1 MRTKIFLGAVFVL
14 ALVASA
20 SGIVVETV
28 ITNGLFE
35 PRSVAVGSDRAVYI
49 ADTGN
54 HRILKYSPSSAQVSV
69 FAGLTGINGTND
81 GTGLQA
87 RFIGP
92 AAIIPARGG
101 LVISDTYNHTIRFI
115 NYNGVVSTLAG
126 IPTIPGLQDGAG
138 VGAKFRFP
146 IGLAVDNLDNIY
158 IADSKNNAIRVLDTN
173 NVVSTLATG
182 FNYPAALAFDGTNSL
197 WVADKLN
204 HQIRTVN
211 ISTGVITD
219 IAGIKEQSGFLN
231 DLIATNTL
239 FNNPQGLLFL
249 GGATGLLIADS
260 ENHIIRRLYF
270 NSAIGGYSVETF
282 IGIAGVA
289 GRTDGAD
296 TVATFNTPIGMTFD
310 EENGGFY
317 VIDSKGYETAPGA
330 LRSVQLFPP
339 PSPIS
344 TPQICRVYMVT
355 ADFGNVTASEPV
367 NGLTFNNNIVLAI
380 KAEAGVET
388 YYTYGPTPANQFD
401 TNSIPDPDPKS
412 PSALLAPFYED
423 GAGSLPIPLI
433 TGGYPDLT
441 IKAIS
446 AAKGRKSSP
455 VAQARIIFKT
465 GRPVIDGDNA
475 AGFRIYTIT
484 DKAIIRYTT
493 DGTDPELDATNVF
506 VAQNYGYISLKIS
519 SDTVLKAR
527 AFATGFLPSD
537 VVSKT
542 FSITN
547 SIANKISFG
556 FDATLGEEA
565 SCKFIAA
572 PGQAFN
578 IPITLSLVPSP
589 SPLPTIYSLQ
599 YGITITNSPFAPLPS
614 LDFVSLLKKPK
625 EGEQGVY
632 LTIPP
637 AFYYSGDIT
646 NTVITS
652 NMWGQFFLG
661 VLWMERYSETNLYNT
676 KQQDLVT
683 YSMAHNTLFLSA
695 DRKVITGSLIL
706 NIPPGVP
713 VDSTY
718 QIQIIRP
725 SATSDGISQDLFI
738 ETPINGSFTAGAINS
753 VKEITIGEV
762 SYLVGDVAPFRWFN
776 GGDFGDGYLLNND
789 VMEVF
794 QAAAYGLNSPP
805 KNSDMYDALDSC
817 CVATN
822 GANIPSVV
830 LFNGSD
836 TTINTVA
843 MGDGSLDIYDII
855 VTYRRSI
862 DPNLTWFK
870 RYYTSTGRTWT
881 TTGVPNISRNSL
893 KVSEKPKSF
902 APAELQDICFSADD
916 VVGVS
921 GQTVDVPIR
930 VEINGDLPLK
940 VFLLNLSVEPLDGSP
955 QVEQEIQFIPSAQIG
970 DPSMTISKWIGNY
983 SAAWFNPNISGIP
996 SNGVVG
1002 TLRFTIPTS
1011 ANQNA
1016 AYAVNFMKI
1025 SAGGFN
1031 LRGQNIGVVTT
1042 TPRSTSIFNDGIPDI
1057 WRLRYFGT
1065 ISNLLSQANADADG
1079 DGVPNILEY
1088 KAGTNPVD
1096 VQSKFQLLS
1105 EKLNTNR
1112 NLKLS
1117 WNATF
1122 GKKYIV
1128 ESAPSLFSTNW
1139 TIIASNLTGKAGICN
1154 FIETNAA
1161 DSKKFYRV
1169 RVSE

>member
-14 ALVASA
+14 ALVASV
-20 SGIVVETV
+20 SGVVVETV

-35 PRSVAVGSDRAVYI
+35 PRSVAVGSDGSVYI
-49 ADTGN
+49 TDTGN
-54 HRILKYSPSSAQVSV
+54 HRIIKYSPSSAQVSV
-69 FAGLTGINGTND
+69 FAGLTGISGTND
-81 GTGLQA
+81 GAGLQA
-87 RFIGP
+87 RFNGP

-101 LVISDTYNHTIRFI
+101 LVVSDTYNHTIRFI
-115 NYNGVVSTLAG
+115 NYSGVVTTLAG
-126 IPTIPGLQDGAG
+126 IPTTPGLQDGAG
-138 VGAKFRFP
+138 VNAKFRFP
-146 IGLAVDNLDNIY
+146 IGLAVDNSDNIY

-182 FNYPAALAFDGTNSL
+182 FNYPAALAFDGTNIL

-204 HQIRTVN
+204 HQIKTVN

-219 IAGIKEQSGFLN
+219 IAGIKGQSGFLN
-231 DLIATNTL
+231 DLISTNTL
-239 FNNPQGLLFL
+239 FNSPQGLLFL
-249 GGATGLLIADS
+249 GGTTGLLIADS

-270 NSAIGGYSVETF
+270 NPTINGYSVETF
-282 IGIAGVA
+282 IGITGVA
-289 GRTDGAD
+289 GKTDGD
-296 TVATFNTPIGMTFD
+296 STIATFNTPIGMAFD
-310 EENGGFY
+310 EESGGFY
-317 VIDSKGYETAPGA
+317 VVDSKGYETEPGA
-330 LRSVQLFPP
+330 LRRVQLFAP
-339 PSPIS
+339 PSQIS
-344 TPQICRVYMVT
+344 TPQIVRVYMVNST
-355 ADFGNVTASEPV
+355 YGSVTASEAV
-367 NGLTFNNNIVLAI
+367 DGLTFNNNIVLAI
-380 KAEAGVET
+380 KAETGVET
-388 YYTYGPTPANQFD
+388 YYTYGPTPASQFE

-412 PSALLAPFYED
+412 PSALLAPAYED
-423 GAGSLPIPLI
+423 GADSPPISLI
-433 TGGYPDLT
+433 TGGYPDVT

-455 VAQARIIFKT
+455 ITRARVIFKT

-484 DKAIIRYTT
+484 DKAIILYTT
-493 DGTDPELDATNVF
+493 DGTDPELNATNVF

-542 FSITN
+542 FSATN

-572 PGQAFN
+572 PGQSFN

-599 YGITITNSPFAPLPS
+599 YGITITNSPFAPLPTMN
-614 LDFVSLLKKPK
+614 FVSLLKKPK

-661 VLWMERYSETNLYNT
+661 VLWMERYGQTNLYNT
-676 KQQDLVT
+676 KNQDLIT
-683 YSMAHNTLFLSA
+683 YSMAHNTLFLSS

-706 NIPPGVP
+706 NFPPGTP
-713 VDSTY
+713 TDSKY

-725 SATSDGISQDLFI
+725 SATSDGISQDVFI
-738 ETPINGSFTAGAINS
+738 DTPTNGSFTAGAINS
-753 VKEITIGEV
+753 IKEITIGDV

-794 QAAAYGLNSPP
+794 QSAAYAINSPP

-830 LFNGSD
+830 LFNGND
-836 TTINTVA
+836 TTINTIA

-870 RYYTSTGRTWT
+870 RYYTSTGRVWT
-881 TTGVPNISRNSL
+881 TVGATNISRNSL
-893 KVSEKPKSF
+893 KVSQKSKSLT
-902 APAELQDICFSADD
+902 PTEIQDICFSADD
-916 VVGVS
+916 VVAVS

-940 VFLLNLSVEPLDGSP
+940 VFLLNLSIEPLDGSP
-955 QVEQEIQFIPSAQIG
+955 QIEQPAQFIPSSQIG
-970 DPSMTISKWIGNY
+970 TPGMTMSKWTGNY
-983 SAAWFNPNISGIP
+983 SAAWLNPDISGIL
-996 SNGVVG
+996 SNGIVG

-1011 ANQNA
+1011 ADQNA
-1016 AYAVNFMKI
+1016 AYAINFMKI

-1042 TPRSTSIFNDGIPDI
+1042 TPRATSVFNDGIPDI

-1065 ISNLLSQANADADG
+1065 ISNLLSQADADADG
-1079 DGVPNILEY
+1079 DGISNILEY

-1096 VQSKFQLLS
+1096 IQSKFELLS
-1105 EKLNTNR
+1105 EKLTANC

-1117 WNATF
+1117 WNAAS

-1128 ESAPSLFSTNW
+1128 EAADSLFSTNW
-1139 TIIASNLTGKAGICN
+1139 TIIASNLTGRAGMCN